1 MPSMEIKVLTS
12 KELLLKGEFCSD
24 HLPES
29 LLTRFS
35 FGWVNASYVY
45 GLQITNAH
53 MRRALGALIPYEKF
67 MAATEQA
74 SAMASLRI

>member
-1 MPSMEIKVLTS
+1 MPSMVTKVLTS
-12 KELLLKGEFCSD
+12 KELLLKGELKSD
-24 HLPES
+24 GLPEV
-29 LLTRFS
+29 LLTYCS

-67 MAATEQA
+67 IAATEQA
-74 SAMASLRI
+74 AMASLHI

>member
-1 MPSMEIKVLTS
+1 MRLALIIRLKASLTY
-12 KELLLKGEFCSD
+12 C
-24 HLPES
+24 
-29 LLTRFS
+29 S

-74 SAMASLRI
+74 AAMASLRI